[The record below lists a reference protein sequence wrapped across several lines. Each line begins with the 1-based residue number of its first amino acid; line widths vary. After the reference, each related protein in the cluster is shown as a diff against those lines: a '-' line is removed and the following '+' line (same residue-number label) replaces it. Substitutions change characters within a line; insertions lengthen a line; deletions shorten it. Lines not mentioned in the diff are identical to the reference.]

1 MFKTLKISIG
11 LVIVATMSILAVSI
25 VVINKVDHNE
35 SVIDVVRDNTAALSN
50 SVALQLAVLMERNPG
65 NNALISSVFQPIK
78 AHEYLLSA
86 TLYDNDYNVI
96 STINGEHVGPRFQ

>member
-25 VVINKVDHNE
+25 VVVNKVDRNK

-65 NNALISSVFQPIK
+65 NNALLSSVFQPIK
-78 AHEYLLSA
+78 AHEYLL
-86 TLYDNDYNVI
+86 
-96 STINGEHVGPRFQ
+96 